1 MRKSQFTKLS
11 AALLFP
17 CVVLAQTG
25 NVPSTQKTIEISATE
40 KVEVSAETATLKIGY
55 QNQASSKDA
64 VYAENTR
71 IANQIV
77 QALLDAGVPKDAM
90 ETESLS
96 LARDENR
103 FGAKPQQAA
112 SFSASQ
118 EWLIH
123 SKASEAQKIVDIA
136 VAAGANQ
143 IESVDWTVN
152 DPKKLEDKAYAAAL
166 ARART
171 IAEQAATQAGVK
183 LGEIISIVNSANS
196 TSMFPRQ
203 GLASP
208 MMAVEVS
215 AAKMKLPMLRLEPGT
230 VEREASVT
238 VTYGIA
244 P

>member
-1 MRKSQFTKLS
+1 MCKSKLTTLF

-17 CVVLAQTG
+17 SAILAQTG
-25 NVPSTQKTIEISATE
+25 NEPSPQKTIEISATE
-40 KVEVSAETATLKIGY
+40 KVEVPAETATLKIGY

-64 VYAENTR
+64 VYAENART
-71 IANQIV
+71 ANQIV
-77 QALLDAGVPKDAM
+77 QALLGAGVPKDAI

-96 LARDENR
+96 LARDDNR

-143 IESVDWTVN
+143 IESVDWTVG
-152 DPKKLEDKAYAAAL
+152 DPKKVEDKAYAAAL
-166 ARART
+166 ARAKV
-171 IAEQAATQAGVK
+171 IAEQTAVQAGVK
-183 LGEIISIVNSANS
+183 LGGIISIANSANPS
-196 TSMFPRQ
+196 NRFTRE
-203 GLASP
+203 GLSSP

-215 AAKMKLPMLRLEPGT
+215 ASKLALPMLKLQPGT

-238 VTYGIA
+238 VTYAIA